1 MAHTSTGYG
10 PRSRLYYDGDP
21 NKYQIWETR
30 FLSFLYTQDKAF
42 HKAILP
48 KAPSVADDTDFDESN
63 KTAYAE
69 LVQVLDERSL
79 MLIMNDAPND
89 GRAALKIL
97 RQHYAS
103 TEKPRVL
110 TLYEELT
117 TLVMN
122 DHEDITDYLI
132 RGERAATGLR
142 SAGEQISDNLV
153 IAMLLKGLPE
163 SFKPFVVVHTQLDK
177 VNTLSEFKAQL
188 RNYASTEAIR
198 KENTSVLAAR
208 AATNRQSHNYSNQNQ
223 MPCNACGDSRHKT
236 YQCPQRSNLT
246 CNYCSKP
253 FHNEAACHTKKRDQ
267 QQSQQT
273 SVSAHTVTDQE
284 TFLFKLQVIDKAH
297 HAAVSATKGKLIVD
311 SGATSHIL
319 NDASHFI
326 SYDKSFNPVNH
337 YVEVADGHMSNEIV
351 TARGKAR
358 YIFHDSNGKPREF
371 ILDNALLAPKFPTN
385 LFSVH
390 AAVNKGAYISFSNN
404 NSYLQAGSTRFTLTH
419 DMNLYYL
426 PISDNST
433 AQPPKTELL
442 YEPEPE
448 PGVSLCTIKAKR
460 TERPVSEQSDSVRAQ
475 DHSNTDDPDT
485 SLADQVPTETSCPSD
500 ASETVQSARPERI
513 RRKPPY
519 LQDYYLS
526 AATIDFAY
534 STQYRTS
541 TPYHYSWNIKPP
553 PNGQY

>member
-48 KAPSVADDTDFDESN
+48 KAPSVADDTDFDENN

-122 DHEDITDYLI
+122 DLEDITDYLI

-177 VNTLSEFKAQL
+177 VRSE
-188 RNYASTEAIR
+188 
-198 KENTSVLAAR
+198 
-208 AATNRQSHNYSNQNQ
+208 
-223 MPCNACGDSRHKT
+223 
-236 YQCPQRSNLT
+236 
-246 CNYCSKP
+246 
-253 FHNEAACHTKKRDQ
+253 
-267 QQSQQT
+267 
-273 SVSAHTVTDQE
+273 
-284 TFLFKLQVIDKAH
+284 
-297 HAAVSATKGKLIVD
+297 
-311 SGATSHIL
+311 
-319 NDASHFI
+319 
-326 SYDKSFNPVNH
+326 
-337 YVEVADGHMSNEIV
+337 
-351 TARGKAR
+351 
-358 YIFHDSNGKPREF
+358 
-371 ILDNALLAPKFPTN
+371 
-385 LFSVH
+385 
-390 AAVNKGAYISFSNN
+390 
-404 NSYLQAGSTRFTLTH
+404 
-419 DMNLYYL
+419 
-426 PISDNST
+426 
-433 AQPPKTELL
+433 
-442 YEPEPE
+442 
-448 PGVSLCTIKAKR
+448 
-460 TERPVSEQSDSVRAQ
+460 ERRVR
-475 DHSNTDDPDT
+475 
-485 SLADQVPTETSCPSD
+485 
-500 ASETVQSARPERI
+500 
-513 RRKPPY
+513 
-519 LQDYYLS
+519 
-526 AATIDFAY
+526 
-534 STQYRTS
+534 
-541 TPYHYSWNIKPP
+541 
-553 PNGQY
+553 